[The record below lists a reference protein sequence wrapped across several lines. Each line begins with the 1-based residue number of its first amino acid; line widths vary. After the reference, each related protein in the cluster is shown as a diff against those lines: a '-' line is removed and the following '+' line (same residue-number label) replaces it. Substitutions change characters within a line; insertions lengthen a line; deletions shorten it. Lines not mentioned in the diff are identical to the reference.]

1 MKKTIIEVLSI
12 LAVSFMAALIFNQ
25 ASGNRIHIFQ
35 NFKKVEPVDQE
46 YNIET
51 IDIEVLRYYL
61 GRDGTIVLDARSAEE
76 FSSGHIP
83 GSSNFSIY
91 EFDSLFRER
100 GELLKLGNTII
111 VYCSGPDCED
121 SHMLAAKLSEK
132 GINDIFLFKGGIEEW
147 VGSGYEITEKKIH

>member
-25 ASGNRIHIFQ
+25 ASENRIHIFQ
-35 NFKKVEPVDQE
+35 NFEKVEPVDQE
-46 YNIET
+46 YNVET

-76 FSSGHIP
+76 FKSGHIP
-83 GSSNFSIY
+83 GSSNFSIH

-121 SHMLAAKLSEK
+121 SHILVAKLSEK

-147 VGSGYEITEKKIH
+147 IGSGYEITEKIIH